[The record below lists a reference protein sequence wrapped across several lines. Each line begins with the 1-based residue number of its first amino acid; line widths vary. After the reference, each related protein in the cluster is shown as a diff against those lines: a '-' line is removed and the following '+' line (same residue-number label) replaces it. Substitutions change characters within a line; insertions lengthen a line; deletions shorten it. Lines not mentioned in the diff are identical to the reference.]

1 MIEGKFAVG
10 IFDSGIGGFSVLNE
24 CLKLDSESVYIY
36 FGDNE
41 NAPYGSRSEEDIFAL
56 ACDAMNLLISLHVDV
71 IILACNTVTAVAVE
85 KLRNRYS
92 VPIIGIEPALRLAA
106 KKCRNVLVLGTERTI
121 ESARIKK
128 LTRENATCNFILYP
142 CPGLAGEIE
151 QFAPD
156 FSRIRLN
163 EHLPRGVFDGVV
175 LGCTHYSLMRD
186 RIQEYYRVPVY
197 DGNEGVALRLQTMKN
212 EFFRNIQGRMTTF
225 DTKTGMGDHQMQNTN
240 ICSRKMPKNTLK
252 IAKNTVIFLKN
263 DKNSNKNRYEQM
275 FLF

>member
-1 MIEGKFAVG
+1 MREGKFAVG

-41 NAPYGSRSEEDIFAL
+41 NAPYGSRSEGDIFAL
-56 ACDAMNLLISLHVDV
+56 ACEAMNLLISLHVDV

-142 CPGLAGEIE
+142 CPRLAAEIE
-151 QFAPD
+151 RYAPD
-156 FSRIRLN
+156 FSRICLSD
-163 EHLPRGVFDGVV
+163 HLPCGRYDAIV
-175 LGCTHYSLMRD
+175 LGCTHYSLIRKL
-186 RIQEYYRVPVY
+186 IAEYYRVPVY
-197 DGNEGVALRLQTMKN
+197 DGGEGVARRLLTVKN
-212 EFFRNIQGRMTTF
+212 EFFCNIQGRITTF
-225 DTKTGMGDHQMQNTN
+225 DGEIGVSNHQTQNAN
-240 ICSRKMPKNTLK
+240 ICLRKMAKNTLK

-263 DKNSNKNRYEQM
+263 DKNGNKNRYEQM